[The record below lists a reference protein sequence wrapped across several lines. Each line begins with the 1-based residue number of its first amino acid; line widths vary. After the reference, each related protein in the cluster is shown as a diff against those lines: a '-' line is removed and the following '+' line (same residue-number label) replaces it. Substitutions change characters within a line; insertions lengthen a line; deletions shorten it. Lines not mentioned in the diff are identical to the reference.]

1 MRAINQ
7 LAGALLAC
15 TIILPCA
22 AFGAEDAQKNAFAP
36 APRDTANIANIG
48 SAVDTSKLDSY
59 RGGSDSF
66 TEVLNK
72 AQLSGTVGSNVAA
85 YVATGSNA
93 ITDGAF
99 SNASGIPTVIQNS
112 GANVLIQ
119 NSLIVNL
126 QLK

>member
-15 TIILPCA
+15 TIIQPCA
-22 AFGAEDAQKNAFAP
+22 AFGAEDAQENAFTP
-36 APRDTANIANIG
+36 APRDTAKIG
-48 SAVDTSKLDSY
+48 PAVDTSKLDSY